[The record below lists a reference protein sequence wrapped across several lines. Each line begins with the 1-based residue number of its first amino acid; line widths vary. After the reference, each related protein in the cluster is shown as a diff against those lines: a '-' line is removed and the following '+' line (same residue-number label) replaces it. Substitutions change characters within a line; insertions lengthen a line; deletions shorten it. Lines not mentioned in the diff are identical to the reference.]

1 MNAFH
6 TESSSR
12 KGQHVILYV
21 YLSFALLS
29 LLGLKIALITC
40 LYFEAISLFSALI
53 CFVAVSKTRWTIDF
67 YEKTVLL
74 SNTAN
79 GKQYCLDDLSA
90 AVFHIKQ
97 NAFQKSTDRCDLVL
111 ADLPF
116 KLYDVKNCAEL
127 KKYILSTY

>member
-1 MNAFH
+1 MNSFH

-29 LLGLKIALITC
+29 LIGLKIALITC

-67 YEKTVLL
+67 YEKTLLL
-74 SNTAN
+74 SNNAN
-79 GKQYCLDDLSA
+79 GKQFCLDNLTA
-90 AVFHIKQ
+90 ADFRFKQ
-97 NAFQKSTDRCDLVL
+97 NAFQKSADLCDLVL
-111 ADLPF
+111 TDLPF
-116 KLYDVKNCAEL
+116 ILCDVKNCEEL
-127 KKYILSTY
+127 KQYVLSVY